1 MIITEEQLV
10 FSDIAGNKI
19 DLSSSENYK
28 NHAFADHSCV
38 HAILTQF
45 ENDFYWYLKD
55 QDELNLIDLG
65 ANIGLFSL
73 YVSPACEKVFSVE
86 PTPSHFELLK
96 ELVDVAGKKN
106 IEPHQLAVGT
116 SDGEAEFNIH
126 ERNSTMNSFLNCSVD
141 PHSGKTVKV
150 KTQTLNSFIDS
161 LDVDRVGFVKMDI
174 EGFENEVI
182 FEPSFEDA
190 ITKIDGLYVE
200 VHDFEC
206 LGPIEG
212 MEANFKKIADKMK
225 AWGRTVQ
232 KLQSDCMLVY

>member
-1 MIITEEQLV
+1 MTDLFV
-10 FSDIAGNKI
+10 FPDIAGNEI
-19 DLSSSENYK
+19 NLSSSENYK
-28 NHAFADHSCV
+28 SHALAEHSCV
-38 HAILTQF
+38 DAIVSQF
-45 ENDFYWYLKD
+45 NNEFYYYLKD
-55 QDELNLIDLG
+55 QEELNLIDLG

-73 YVSPACEKVFSVE
+73 FVSPVCEKVFAVE

-96 ELVDVAGKKN
+96 EVVKLSGKTN
-106 IEPHQLAVGT
+106 IEPHQLAIGT

-126 ERNSTMNSFLNCSVD
+126 ERNSTMNSFLDCPVD
-141 PHSGKTVKV
+141 PHSGKPVKV

-200 VHDFEC
+200 VHDFAG
-206 LGPIEG
+206 LGPERG
-212 MEANFKKIADKMK
+212 MAVNFNKISDKMK
-225 AWGRTVQ
+225 AWGRSVQ
-232 KLQSDCMLVY
+232 QLQADCMLVY